1 MDPEEIKEKE
11 EEEKIE
17 ALPLSGAQVAQSAGT
32 EVVAGVG
39 GEIAA
44 SLLRGKLS
52 LFRPAVRFVS
62 GAVGSLAAQTA
73 FEDKKGVKGLM
84 TKDDPTDIELGR
96 LLAAG
101 TTNMVSFKKSAIT
114 PVRDATIRGAG
125 LAAAERTLADV
136 LDTGE
141 VKVEDIAIAG
151 ATGMG
156 LGNVLGRVD
165 AKYFSTAHAL
175 AGKRADE
182 IDKLIA
188 TNQLDNDTVAEIL
201 EPVLG
206 KEATKRQI
214 LKTKDRLQREFIAN
228 DIASAEKGILGP
240 FRSTFKKAM
249 NYIAPAKRVGDG
261 AREGY
266 YKFQNE
272 MQRAESLS
280 TKLEASITRTLL
292 NREELRDDITDFM
305 NGGEM
310 TERLAKDAIA
320 GDLHEMRNI
329 EMTAIKQ
336 LYKVFDETDE
346 LSLLSKEARE
356 VVMDRMQQEI
366 DRGHRMYD
374 TSVYKAFVDKKW
386 SENAQKKAAAI
397 EEVTNSVTRKRKEQ
411 GQDISDP
418 KVETKINAEVKSHFD
433 HLQSMFAKDS
443 RLDQKALIATLP
455 GRFEIKIKDHMPGPA
470 ERAFLGEITANIQ
483 RAGFQSKYRIRDS
496 IRHLAKIE
504 SNISVLRAVQST
516 SQVRYTKEPGYTE
529 FNLPGMAGIDS
540 DGRQMYIPAE
550 QAHAISKL
558 YEAEFTEQ
566 MVEGT
571 AGFVNK
577 VGSSLVAYSKA
588 TKVIYNPASYMV
600 NGIGGV
606 MAAAG
611 NGVNIF
617 RRSDGRF
624 DYGKGFALAAAE
636 VGDIKKAA
644 GRATAESRQKLI
656 AELNEMYEYGI
667 GNASIAASEV
677 AAALKNGQVGG
688 TLSRLTQTMG
698 KVYNVTDTAT
708 RYTIWKS
715 NQDFLKKLQKSG
727 VSFGANAEEASQAI
741 KRIAATITND
751 TYQNYQR
758 TSRLGKYLSRRGI
771 LPPFVTFTLEF
782 FRNTVNQVRFAGKM
796 TRGESFLKDFD
807 LELPQEG
814 ADKVLRILRGEG
826 MKRNGALMG
835 MLAISAG
842 AGSLLA
848 PLYKEIF
855 DDAAGDPLKGSQEK
869 DDFRFFGFSYMR
881 DKEFAATLDKETKKG
896 TFAMTSYLFPH
907 ATVTQFMSA
916 LYDSVVNGTENQ
928 YETTK
933 TLSGLIAEELMGEGT
948 FVNQNV
954 MRAIDNRDIYG
965 EKISTA
971 EGFESMKERLTYAIG
986 KTFEPGILREGL
998 KFADAIQEQGDY
1010 TTGEVVMRQ
1019 LGARLT
1025 KIDFNQM
1032 AIRRVQDFSERYSDA
1047 RGNYT
1052 TDYRYKFLENKISED
1067 DINRSYQEAIA
1078 SAEKA
1083 FNRIEE
1089 AYSRLDSLGYSVD
1102 EKIELFK
1109 KGNVRSEDIFRIS
1122 RGMPFKPFAKGVL
1135 ESTQEKYDTRVG
1147 AMDDKEAKS
1156 YIKRMSK
1163 SPDPSDRIL
1172 AERFFEEY
1180 NNRKTDAY
1188 LKRTKQDKLLLNLN
1202 AADRA
1207 AIIIEMG
1214 HHTDPKMVREYKKKG
1229 IISKQVNEILKAA
1242 R

>member
-17 ALPLSGAQVAQSAGT
+17 ALPLSGTQVAQSAGT

-44 SLLRGKLS
+44 ALLKGKLS
-52 LFRPAVRFVS
+52 VLRPAARFLS
-62 GAVGSLAAQTA
+62 GAGGSYAAQTV
-73 FEDKKGVKGLM
+73 FEDKEGVKGFR
-84 TKDDPTDIELGR
+84 TKDDSTDVELGR
-96 LLAAG
+96 MFAAG
-101 TTNMVSFKKSAIT
+101 ITNMIPT
-114 PVRDATIRGAG
+114 PKRGISPVKDATIRGG
-125 LAAAERTLADV
+125 LLAAGERTLADV

-151 ATGMG
+151 GTGIG

-182 IDKLIA
+182 IDELIA
-188 TNQLDNDTVAEIL
+188 TNQLSDDVVADVL

-214 LKTKDRLQREFIAN
+214 QKTKDRLQREFIAN
-228 DIASAEKGILGP
+228 DVASGEKGILGP
-240 FRSTFKKAM
+240 FRSSFKKAM

-292 NREELRDDITDFM
+292 NKEELRDDITDFM

-329 EMTAIKQ
+329 EMTAMKQ
-336 LYKVFDETDE
+336 LYKVFDETEE

-386 SENAQKKAAAI
+386 SDNAQKRTAAI
-397 EEVTNSVTRKRKEQ
+397 EEVRSSVTRKRKEQ

-418 KVETKINAEVKSHFD
+418 KIEKKIEDEVTAHFK
-433 HLQSMFAKDS
+433 HLESMYAKDS

-470 ERAFLGEITANIQ
+470 ERAFLGEVTANVQ

-496 IRHLAKIE
+496 IRHQAKIE
-504 SNISVLRAVQST
+504 SNLSVLRAIKST

-529 FNLPGMAGIDS
+529 FNLPGMAGIDA

-571 AGFVNK
+571 AGYVNK

-588 TKVIYNPASYMV
+588 AKVIYNPASYMV

-606 MAAAG
+606 MAALG
-611 NGVNIF
+611 NGVNVF

-624 DYGKGFALAAAE
+624 DYGKGISLAAAE

-677 AAALKNGQVGG
+677 AAALRNGQVGG
-688 TLSRLTQTMG
+688 MLSRLTQTMG

-715 NQDFLKKLQKSG
+715 NQDLLRDLQKRG
-727 VSFGANAEEASQAI
+727 VVFGANVEEANQAI

-782 FRNTVNQVRFAGKM
+782 FRNTVNQTRFAGKM
-796 TRGESFLKDFD
+796 TNGRSFLKDFD

-814 ADKVLRILRGEG
+814 ANKVLNRLRFEG
-826 MKRNGALMG
+826 SKRFGALFAA
-835 MLAISAG
+835 LVVSAG
-842 AGSLLA
+842 AGSFLA
-848 PLYKEIF
+848 PFIKKVF
-855 DDAAGDPLKGSQEK
+855 DNVAGDPLEGSKEK

-881 DKEFAATLDKETKKG
+881 DKDFTATLDKETKKG
-896 TFAMTSYLFPH
+896 SFAMTSYLFPH
-907 ATVTQFMSA
+907 ATVTQFISA
-916 LYDSVVNGTENQ
+916 LYDSVVAGTENQ

-954 MRAIDNRDIYG
+954 MRAIDNRDVYG

-971 EGFESMKERLTYAIG
+971 EGTESLKERAAYAIY
-986 KTFEPGILREGL
+986 KTFEPGLMREFNKGW
-998 KFADAIQEQGDY
+998 DAVQKRGDY
-1010 TTGEVVMRQ
+1010 TLNEVFLRQ
-1019 LGARLT
+1019 IGARIT

-1032 AIRRVQDFSERYSDA
+1032 AIRRVQDFAERYSDA

-1052 TDYRYKFLENKISED
+1052 TDYKYKFLENKISED
-1067 DINRSYQEAIA
+1067 DINRSYQEGVKN
-1078 SAEKA
+1078 AEAA
-1083 FNRIEE
+1083 FLRIEE
-1089 AYSRLDSLGYSVD
+1089 AYSRLDSLGFSVE
-1102 EKIELFK
+1102 EKIEVLK
-1109 KGNVRSEDIFRIS
+1109 KGNVRSSDIFRIT
-1122 RGMPFKPFAKGVL
+1122 RGMPFKAFPKGA
-1135 ESTQEKYDTRVG
+1135 TQSIQEQYDEKLL
-1147 AMDDKEAKS
+1147 DKTKEETVA
-1156 YIKRMSK
+1156 YIKQLARSG
-1163 SPDPSDRIL
+1163 DPENIIQARKFAAEYKRRIRNAKL
-1172 AERFFEEY
+1172 ARSEQ
-1180 NNRKTDAY
+1180 DA
-1188 LKRTKQDKLLLNLN
+1188 LLLNLSSK
-1202 AADRA
+1202 DRA
-1207 AIIIEMG
+1207 DMIIEMG
-1214 HHTDPKMVREYKKKG
+1214 HHRDPQMLREYKKKG
-1229 IISKQVNEILKAA
+1229 VINKDVSLILRGAQ
-1242 R
+1242 

>member
-1 MDPEEIKEKE
+1 MDPEEIKEE
-11 EEEKIE
+11 EEEE
-17 ALPLSGAQVAQSAGT
+17 RLPLTGPQVAQSAGT

-44 SLLRGKLS
+44 SLLKGRLS
-52 LFRPAVRFVS
+52 LFRPAVRFIS
-62 GAVGSLAAQTA
+62 GAVGSLTAQTA

-96 LLAAG
+96 VLAAG
-101 TTNMVSFKKSAIT
+101 VANSFAFKNRGVS

-125 LAAAERTLADV
+125 LAAGERTLGDY

-151 ATGMG
+151 ATGGG
-156 LGNVLGRVD
+156 LGNILGRVD

-182 IDKLIA
+182 IDELIA
-188 TNQLDNDTVAEIL
+188 TDRLDNKTVSEIL

-206 KEATKRQI
+206 KEATQRQI

-228 DIASAEKGILGP
+228 DIASGEKGILGP

-249 NYIAPAKRVGDG
+249 NYIAPAKRVGAG
-261 AREGY
+261 SREGY

-272 MQRAESLS
+272 MQRAEALS
-280 TKLEASITRTLL
+280 TKLEASITQATLR
-292 NREELRDDITDFM
+292 NEALRDDITDFM

-320 GDLHEMRNI
+320 GDLHESRNI
-329 EMTAIKQ
+329 EMTAIKR
-336 LYKVFDETDE
+336 LYKSFEENDE
-346 LSLLSKEARE
+346 LSLLPKEARE

-386 SENAQKKAAAI
+386 SDNAERRAAAI
-397 EEVTNSVTRKRKEQ
+397 EEVRSSVTRKRKEQ

-418 KVETKINAEVKSHFD
+418 KIETKINAEVDSHFK
-433 HLQSMFAKDS
+433 HLESMFAKDS
-443 RLDQKALIATLP
+443 RMDQKALIATLP

-470 ERAFLGEITANIQ
+470 ERAFLGEVTAGVQ

-496 IRHLAKIE
+496 IRHQAKIE
-504 SNISVLRAVQST
+504 SNISVLKAVQST
-516 SQVRYTKEPGYTE
+516 NQVRYTKEPGYTE
-529 FNLPGMAGIDS
+529 FNLPGMAGIDA
-540 DGRQMYIPAE
+540 DGRQMYLPAE
-550 QAHAISKL
+550 TAHAISKL

-577 VGSSLVAYSKA
+577 VGGSLVAYSKA
-588 TKVIYNPASYMV
+588 AKVIYNPASYMV

-606 MAAAG
+606 MAALG

-624 DYGKGFALAAAE
+624 DYGKGFALASAE
-636 VGDIKKAA
+636 VGDIKKATKL
-644 GRATAESRQKLI
+644 ATAESRQKLI
-656 AELNEMYEYGI
+656 ADLNEMYEYGI

-698 KVYNVTDTAT
+698 KVYNVTDSAT

-715 NQDFLKKLQKSG
+715 NQDFLKGLQKKG
-727 VSFGANAEEASQAI
+727 VSFGANAEEATQAI

-796 TRGESFLKDFD
+796 ARGESFLKDFD

-814 ADKVLRILRGEG
+814 ANKVLNALRAEG
-826 MKRNGALMG
+826 AKRYGALG
-835 MLAISAG
+835 AALAVSAG
-842 AGSLLA
+842 AGSLMA
-848 PLYKEIF
+848 PTFKFVF
-855 DDAAGDPLKGSQEK
+855 DGAAGDPLEGSKEK
-869 DDFRFFGFSYMR
+869 DDFAFFGFSYMR
-881 DKEFAATLDKETKKG
+881 DKDFAATLDKETKKG

-916 LYDSVVNGTENQ
+916 LYDSVVDGTENQ

-933 TLSGLIAEELMGEGT
+933 TLSGLITEELMGEGT

-954 MRAIDNRDIYG
+954 MRAVDNRDIYG

-971 EGFESMKERLTYAIG
+971 EGYESMKERLSYAIG
-986 KTFEPGILREGL
+986 KTFEPGVMREGL
-998 KFADAIQEQGDY
+998 KFADAIQGQGDY
-1010 TTGEVVMRQ
+1010 TFGEVLMRQ
-1019 LGARLT
+1019 AGARLT

-1052 TDYRYKFLENKISED
+1052 TDYKYKFLENKISED
-1067 DINRSYQEAIA
+1067 DINRSYNKSIE
-1078 SAEKA
+1078 SAEAA
-1083 FNRIEE
+1083 FSRIEE

-1102 EKIELFK
+1102 EKIEVLK
-1109 KGNVRSEDIFRIS
+1109 RGNVRSADIFRIA
-1122 RGMPFKPFAKGVL
+1122 RGMPFKPFAKGVV
-1135 ESTQEKYDTRVG
+1135 ESTQEKYDARVG
-1147 AMDDKEAKS
+1147 GKTEQESKT

-1163 SPDPSDRIL
+1163 SPDRSDRVL
-1172 AERFFEEY
+1172 AEKFFAEF
-1180 NNRKTDAY
+1180 NRRKDNVRRD
-1188 LKRTKQDKLLLNLN
+1188 RTKLDLLLLNLN

-1207 AIIIEMG
+1207 ALIIEMG
-1214 HHTDPKMVREYKKKG
+1214 HHTDPKLVHQYKRKG
-1229 IISKQVNEILKAA
+1229 IISVGVNDILRAS